1 MSDEKI
7 GNRCPGRLEQKT
19 MPSHVPVMHGPH
31 ESAGRIRLSAIDGY
45 HVTTECEAAPYHTLP
60 GWPHVCKHCGAV
72 YWVGS

>member
-1 MSDEKI
+1 MSKGKI
-7 GNRCPGRLEQKT
+7 GNRCPRHVLEHGNQGVFVD
-19 MPSHVPVMHGPH
+19 PNGPH

-72 YWVGS
+72 YWVG

>member
-7 GNRCPGRLEQKT
+7 GNACPGRILTLMGMVEAQ
-19 MPSHVPVMHGPH
+19 PH